1 MRTTTFRIIL
11 CVCLMALAVTM
22 AAFTLADFQ
31 RASAEPDGMLMLGPW
46 QGSVAVF
53 DRGDPSS
60 PRYVTDIELAALR
73 ATDRALIEHGYP
85 VADRETLQA
94 LLEDLGS

>member
-1 MRTTTFRIIL
+1 MRSTIRVLL
-11 CVCLMALAVTM
+11 CICLMAIAVTM
-22 AAFTLADFQ
+22 AAFTMAGFAKEAPAPGEAL
-31 RASAEPDGMLMLGPW
+31 RLGAW

-53 DRGDPSS
+53 DGSAGDAPV
-60 PRYVTDIELAALR
+60 RVTEIALASLR

-85 VADRETLQA
+85 VGSEEELQA

>member
-1 MRTTTFRIIL
+1 MHTTFRVVL

-22 AAFTLADFQ
+22 AAFTMAGFAKEAPAPGEAL
-31 RASAEPDGMLMLGPW
+31 RLGAW

-53 DRGDPSS
+53 DGSDDAPIR
-60 PRYVTDIELAALR
+60 VTEIALGSLR

-85 VADRETLQA
+85 VGSEEELQE

>member
-1 MRTTTFRIIL
+1 MHTTFRVVL
-11 CVCLMALAVTM
+11 CICLMALAVTM
-22 AAFTLADFQ
+22 AAFTMAGFAKETPAPGEAL
-31 RASAEPDGMLMLGPW
+31 RLGAW

-53 DRGDPSS
+53 DGSAGGS
-60 PRYVTDIELAALR
+60 PIRVTEIALTSLR

-85 VADRETLQA
+85 VGSEEELQA

>member
-1 MRTTTFRIIL
+1 MRNPTFRIVL
-11 CVCLMALAVTM
+11 CICLMALAVTM
-22 AAFTLADFQ
+22 AAFTLADFR
-31 RASAEPDGMLMLGPW
+31 RAAASPDGALMLGAW

-53 DRGDPSS
+53 DRGDPSA
-60 PRYVTDIELAALR
+60 PQYVTDIELSALR

-85 VADRETLQA
+85 VADRETLQT

>member
-1 MRTTTFRIIL
+1 MHPTFRIVL
-11 CVCLMALAVTM
+11 CVCLMAVAVTM
-22 AAFTLADFQ
+22 AAFTVSGFA
-31 RASAEPDGMLMLGPW
+31 RSGASPDGTLMLGAW

-60 PRYVTDIELAALR
+60 PLLLTDIELTSLR
-73 ATDRALIEHGYP
+73 ATDRALIERGYP
-85 VADRETLQA
+85 VASREALQA

>member
-1 MRTTTFRIIL
+1 MRTTFRVIA

-22 AAFTLADFQ
+22 AAFTLAGFQ
-31 RASAEPDGMLMLGPW
+31 KAGAGQDGALMLGAW

-53 DRGDPSS
+53 DRGDPAT
-60 PRYVTDIELAALR
+60 PLRVTDIELKSLR
-73 ATDRALIEHGYP
+73 ATDRALVEHGIP
-85 VADRETLQA
+85 VASGEALQA